1 MAINT
6 MTVIA
11 NLAATENF
19 PLNLKGEKEMNTTI
33 NKQPMSFAKKDS
45 VFTIRS
51 LTIMAML
58 AAIAFVLMFF
68 EIPLWFAPYFYELDF
83 SEVPVLIGAFALGPI
98 AGVVI
103 ELVKILLNI
112 VIRGTDTAGIG
123 ELANFLIGC
132 SLVVPS
138 VLIYQKKKSKKAAVI
153 GLASGTIF
161 MVVIG
166 SVLNAYVLLPVFA
179 YFYGA
184 PLESLIEIGTKVNPS
199 ITNLSTFVLY
209 AVAPFNLLKGI
220 VVSIITIL
228 LYKRLS
234 IIIKSITK

>member
-1 MAINT
+1 
-6 MTVIA
+6 
-11 NLAATENF
+11 
-19 PLNLKGEKEMNTTI
+19 MNTTI

>member
-1 MAINT
+1 
-6 MTVIA
+6 
-11 NLAATENF
+11 
-19 PLNLKGEKEMNTTI
+19 LNLKGEKEMNTTI

>member
-1 MAINT
+1 MVINT
-6 MTVIA
+6 MIVIA

-45 VFTIRS
+45 AFTIRS

-103 ELVKILLNI
+103 ELVKILLNL

-138 VLIYQKKKSKKAAVI
+138 VLIYQKKKSKKYAVI